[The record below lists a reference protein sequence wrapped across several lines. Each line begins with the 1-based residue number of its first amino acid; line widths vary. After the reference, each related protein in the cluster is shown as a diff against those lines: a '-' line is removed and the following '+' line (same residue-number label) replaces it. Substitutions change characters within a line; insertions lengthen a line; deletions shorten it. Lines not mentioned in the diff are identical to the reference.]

1 MNTEDVQGLFAYN
14 RWANQRLFS
23 VMEKLPEDKFNAE
36 VQSSF
41 PSIRET
47 VFHIL
52 AAEWLWLKRWQGKSP
67 QADAPVSSLS
77 SVTWG
82 NLKADAMPTAAALS
96 TLEALRKFADAIDL
110 ERQEFLLALKD
121 DMLKTRL
128 HYHDMSGVPFSRPL
142 GQLLQHVVN
151 HGTYHRGQIMTMLR
165 QVGGETL
172 SLDMSYFFRETEEKA
187 AAG

>member
-1 MNTEDVQGLFAYN
+1 MNTEDVRGLFAYN
-14 RWANQRLFS
+14 QWANQRLFS
-23 VMEKLPEDKFNAE
+23 VIEKLPDDKFKSE
-36 VQSSF
+36 VPSSF

-47 VFHIL
+47 LFHIL
-52 AAEWLWLKRWQGKSP
+52 AAEWLWLRRWKGKSP
-67 QADAPVSSLS
+67 QAAAPVSSLS
-77 SVTWG
+77 TSTWSQ
-82 NLKADAMPTAAALS
+82 LKAEGIPALAELS
-96 TLEALRKFADAIDL
+96 TMEELRKFADAIEL

-121 DMLKTRL
+121 DTLKARC
-128 HYHDMSGVPFSRPL
+128 HYHDMSGVPFSQPL